1 MTTKKISH
9 DFALKYHQK
18 IYLKTSLWTNTWTN
32 TCSKFFIIF
41 LDQRCIRN
49 PAKNPPGIYLLKDN
63 NRNTRIRCKT
73 CSKLTIKLPKR
84 RQWCR
89 FDESIVNIS
98 YPLIWVRTKWMIHSA
113 DNVLKSLF
121 HRIYF
126 TGIQQSKV

>member
-1 MTTKKISH
+1 MTTKRISH
-9 DFALKYHQK
+9 GFVLKYHQK
-18 IYLKTSLWTNTWTN
+18 IYLKTSLWTN

-41 LDQRCIRN
+41 LDQRCIWN

-63 NRNTRIRCKT
+63 NRNTRIRCKI

-84 RQWCR
+84 RQWCH

-98 YPLIWVRTKWMIHSA
+98 YPMIWVRAKWMIYSA